1 MLVFRSDRGL
11 TVKTSAL
18 KFYSVHGQLGG
29 GGGGGVGEGHRL
41 LHLKRVDL
49 NGIRDNIIDTSF
61 MCTDKVK
68 GQYSIT

>member
-1 MLVFRSDRGL
+1 MDNLV
-11 TVKTSAL
+11 
-18 KFYSVHGQLGG
+18 GG
-29 GGGGGVGEGHRL
+29 GVGGSGGVGEGHRL

-68 GQYSIT
+68 GQHSIT